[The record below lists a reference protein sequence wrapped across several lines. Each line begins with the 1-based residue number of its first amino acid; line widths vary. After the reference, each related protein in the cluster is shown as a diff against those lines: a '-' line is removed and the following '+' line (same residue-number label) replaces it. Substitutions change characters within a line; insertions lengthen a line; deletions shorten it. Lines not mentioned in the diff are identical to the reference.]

1 MTFLHFTDSQAFDE
15 MMKLFRHIVPF
26 VLIAVM
32 ASYASA
38 QNEIEIKTPERIVRM
53 LENMPVSDIP
63 QSGQFQCTELS
74 GTIMFYTEARNGV
87 TVQLGARL
95 FSDGVRKAYDP
106 VIVSFIERLWVELLL
121 RKTTASQSSLLKEY
135 GVRIV
140 LNGYPLGSGSFN
152 RLNQALDLI
161 NSMNYFGITTGASNE
176 IDVFIRNTSSE
187 TLHIYIPASRD
198 LLFPYDKK
206 EHEELLMR
214 ELKST
219 KLSYEQQKP
228 ELLNISGRT
237 DGIQVSGGDCYM
249 IDSLRNDI
257 FLTAGKRILWDPE
270 KYPEETMRNILMGVA
285 APERL
290 NGMILEITPHTYNR
304 EIGKFRIPLARFL
317 GYVQQQGFRFYTGD
331 VGRDGDKCQCLLTMY
346 HPVYNYLH
354 ILSVKF
360 APGQLEPDGETV
372 IKADLSTFIP
382 QHNIKNLFQEK

>member
-1 MTFLHFTDSQAFDE
+1 
-15 MMKLFRHIVPF
+15 MKLLRHIIPF
-26 VLIAVM
+26 ALMMVA
-32 ASYASA
+32 ASHVSA

-53 LENMPVSDIP
+53 LESMPLSDIP

-74 GTIMFYTEARNGV
+74 NTIMFYTEARNGV

-121 RKTTASQSSLLKEY
+121 RKTSASQSSLLKEY
-135 GVRIV
+135 GVRLV
-140 LNGYPLGSGSFN
+140 LNGYPLGSGSFS
-152 RLNQALDLI
+152 RLSQALDLI
-161 NSMNYFGITTGASNE
+161 NSMNYFGTTTGASNE
-176 IDVFIRNTSSE
+176 IDVLIRNANAE

-206 EHEELLMR
+206 EHEELLIK
-214 ELKST
+214 ELKSAQQ
-219 KLSYEQQKP
+219 SYKQVQPDLTAVSKRE
-228 ELLNISGRT
+228 
-237 DGIQVSGGDCYM
+237 DGVHVSGGDCYM

-257 FLTAGKRILWDPE
+257 FLTAGRRILWDPE
-270 KYPEETMRNILMGVA
+270 KYPEETMRNILMGAA

-304 EIGKFRIPLARFL
+304 EIGKFRISLSGFI

-331 VGRDGDKCQCLLTMY
+331 AGRDGDKCQCLLTMY

-360 APGQLEPDGETV
+360 VPDQLEPDGETV

>member
-1 MTFLHFTDSQAFDE
+1 
-15 MMKLFRHIVPF
+15 MKLLRHIIPF
-26 VLIAVM
+26 ALMMVA
-32 ASYASA
+32 ASHVSA

-53 LENMPVSDIP
+53 LESMPLSDIP

-74 GTIMFYTEARNGV
+74 NTIMFYTEARNGV

-121 RKTTASQSSLLKEY
+121 RKTSASQSSLLKEY
-135 GVRIV
+135 GVRLV
-140 LNGYPLGSGSFN
+140 LNGYPLGSGSFS
-152 RLNQALDLI
+152 RLSQALDLI
-161 NSMNYFGITTGASNE
+161 NSMNYFGTTTGASNE
-176 IDVFIRNTSSE
+176 IDVLIRNANAE

-206 EHEELLMR
+206 EHEELLIK
-214 ELKST
+214 ELKSAQQ
-219 KLSYEQQKP
+219 SYKQVQPDLTAVSKRE
-228 ELLNISGRT
+228 
-237 DGIQVSGGDCYM
+237 DGVHVSGGDCYM

-257 FLTAGKRILWDPE
+257 FLTAGRRILWDPE
-270 KYPEETMRNILMGVA
+270 KYPEETMRNILMGAA

-304 EIGKFRIPLARFL
+304 EIGKFRISLSGFI

-331 VGRDGDKCQCLLTMY
+331 AGRDGDKCQFLLTMY

-360 APGQLEPDGETV
+360 VPDQLEPDGETV

>member
-1 MTFLHFTDSQAFDE
+1 MHFTDSQAFDE

-187 TLHIYIPASRD
+187 TLHIYIPAR
-198 LLFPYDKK
+198 
-206 EHEELLMR
+206 
-214 ELKST
+214 
-219 KLSYEQQKP
+219 
-228 ELLNISGRT
+228 
-237 DGIQVSGGDCYM
+237 
-249 IDSLRNDI
+249 
-257 FLTAGKRILWDPE
+257 
-270 KYPEETMRNILMGVA
+270 
-285 APERL
+285 
-290 NGMILEITPHTYNR
+290 
-304 EIGKFRIPLARFL
+304 
-317 GYVQQQGFRFYTGD
+317 
-331 VGRDGDKCQCLLTMY
+331 
-346 HPVYNYLH
+346 
-354 ILSVKF
+354 
-360 APGQLEPDGETV
+360 
-372 IKADLSTFIP
+372 
-382 QHNIKNLFQEK
+382 

>member
-1 MTFLHFTDSQAFDE
+1 
-15 MMKLFRHIVPF
+15 MKLLRHIIPF
-26 VLIAVM
+26 ALMMVA
-32 ASYASA
+32 ASHVSA

-53 LENMPVSDIP
+53 LESMPLSDIP

-74 GTIMFYTEARNGV
+74 NTIMFYTEARNGV

-121 RKTTASQSSLLKEY
+121 RKTSASQSSLLKEY
-135 GVRIV
+135 GVRLV
-140 LNGYPLGSGSFN
+140 LNGYPLGSGSFS
-152 RLNQALDLI
+152 RLSQALDLI
-161 NSMNYFGITTGASNE
+161 NSMNYFGTTTGASNE
-176 IDVFIRNTSSE
+176 IDVLIRNANAE

-206 EHEELLMR
+206 EHEELLIK
-214 ELKST
+214 ELKSAQQ
-219 KLSYEQQKP
+219 SYKQVQPDLTAVSKRE
-228 ELLNISGRT
+228 
-237 DGIQVSGGDCYM
+237 DGVHVSGGDCYM

-257 FLTAGKRILWDPE
+257 FLTAGRRILWDPE
-270 KYPEETMRNILMGVA
+270 KYPEETMRNILMGAA

-304 EIGKFRIPLARFL
+304 EIGKFRISLSGFI

-331 VGRDGDKCQCLLTMY
+331 AGRDGDKCQCLLTMY

-354 ILSVKF
+354 ILSVRF
-360 APGQLEPDGETV
+360 TPGQLEPNGETV